1 MRSPVKFVKIIARAY
16 ANRQLKSGF
25 LWDMPVFDA
34 IHRWICGF
42 RAPLGRDAL
51 DFGLQGQVAV
61 VTGGTRGLGR
71 AMAAALAAAGCAVE
85 VCGRNAPDELPEGV
99 TFNAV
104 DVRDADAVGAWVDD
118 IVARHGRLDVVVNN
132 AGGSPACDAAEASP
146 RFAEAIARLNLMA
159 PYYVARAAHA
169 PMAKAGR
176 GSIINIAS
184 VAGIRPSP
192 GTAIY
197 GASKAGLLSLTKSL
211 AQEWG
216 GDGIRVNAIIV
227 GLAETENTAQ
237 TYGSEEA
244 QARIAASLPL
254 GRMVRGDDVAKAV
267 LYLASEASDYVS
279 GAWLNVDGGGERPL
293 FLDLVKGG

>member
-1 MRSPVKFVKIIARAY
+1 
-16 ANRQLKSGF
+16 
-25 LWDMPVFDA
+25 MPVFDA

-42 RAPLGRDAL
+42 RVSLGRDAL

-61 VTGGTRGLGR
+61 VTGGTRGIGR
-71 AMAAALAAAGCAVE
+71 AIAAALAGAGCKVVA
-85 VCGRNAPDELPEGV
+85 CARNESEDLPEGV
-99 TFNAV
+99 SFRQL
-104 DVRDADAVGAWVDD
+104 DVRDADAVSDFF
-118 IVARHGRLDVVVNN
+118 IDVGEGWGLPTILVNN
-132 AGGSPACDAAEASP
+132 AGGSPECRAANASP
-146 RFAEAIARLNLMA
+146 NFVEKIAGLNLLA
-159 PYYVARAAHA
+159 PYYMCAAA
-169 PMAKAGR
+169 YSGMICEGR

-184 VAGIRPSP
+184 VSGIRPSP

-197 GASKAGLLSLTKSL
+197 GAAKAGLLSLTKSL

-216 GDGIRVNAIIV
+216 EDGIRVNAIIV

-237 TYGSEEA
+237 TYGSKEA